1 MADEENGMTL
11 PGDLS
16 RDQKIQ
22 RMIRVNHAGE
32 YGAQRIY
39 AGQLAVLGKS
49 ECAPTLRHMAEQEQE
64 HLDTFSRMM
73 QKRRVRPTLLS
84 PLWHVGG
91 YALGAATALMGEK
104 AAMACTVAVESVIDE
119 HYAEQERALADDD
132 DHELKTAIQ
141 KFRAD
146 EKEHH
151 DTALNLG
158 AEAAPLYPILTSLIV
173 YQTKFAIWLSTRI

>member
-1 MADEENGMTL
+1 
-11 PGDLS
+11 
-16 RDQKIQ
+16 
-22 RMIRVNHAGE
+22 
-32 YGAQRIY
+32 
-39 AGQLAVLGKS
+39 
-49 ECAPTLRHMAEQEQE
+49 
-64 HLDTFSRMM
+64 MM